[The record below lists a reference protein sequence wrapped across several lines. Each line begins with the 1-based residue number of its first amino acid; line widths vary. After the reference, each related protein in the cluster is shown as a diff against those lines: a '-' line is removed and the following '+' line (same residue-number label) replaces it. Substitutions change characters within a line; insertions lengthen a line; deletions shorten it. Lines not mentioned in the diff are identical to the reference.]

1 MKTYAVLFVLAFLAS
16 FVGTPLLQRLVAR
29 WGLLDSAFKAGPHQR
44 RPIPRLGGVIIYLA
58 LLGTLLALFF
68 PSNVITQEFRH
79 QLPTLWLLWGPATFI
94 LLVGVADDIWGM
106 KAWVKFGAQ
115 LGAAFWLVSAGVQIS
130 HLSLPWDHTVELGWW
145 APLITLAWL
154 VGVMNA
160 FNLIDGL
167 DGLAA
172 GVAFLAASAI
182 AVTAVMI
189 NDTMVVVITVAL
201 AGALLG
207 FLRHNFNPATIFL
220 GDSGSLFVGFVLAAA
235 AVVWHQKATTA
246 IAVAAPL
253 LAFGLPVAET
263 VLTVMR
269 RYLRGQHLFAADR
282 KHIHHTLL
290 ELGLTSR
297 QATMLLY
304 ATAAAGALG
313 CVLIAR
319 GHNMVTAAVIFSFL
333 GVFAVIGYWIYPEFS
348 EVGRGVSRN
357 RLLARVRAIEAIE
370 LLRLARTRPEFCQR
384 LQVAARVLEVDW
396 VELRAASHGPLDCA
410 DAGNGGG
417 RRDSSTM
424 VRMTVPLPS
433 GGSLLL
439 GRSPWRAHTEWS
451 MEVVAR
457 QLSGVVEE
465 TLRGWKVSAALA
477 AALAPGPESAGER

>member
-1 MKTYAVLFVLAFLAS
+1 MKTYAVLFVLAFLVS
-16 FVGTPLLQRLVAR
+16 FVGTPLLKRVVAR

-68 PSNVITQEFRH
+68 PSNVITQEFRA
-79 QLPTLWLLWGPATFI
+79 QLPILWLLWGPATFI

-106 KAWVKFGAQ
+106 NARVKFAAQ
-115 LGAAFWLVSAGVQIS
+115 LGAAFWLVSAGVQIA
-130 HLSLPWDHTVELGWW
+130 HLSLPWGQTVELGWW
-145 APLITLAWL
+145 APLITLVWL
-154 VGVMNA
+154 VGVTNA

-182 AVTAVMI
+182 AVTAVMTH
-189 NDTMVVVITVAL
+189 DTMVVVITVAL

-246 IAVAAPL
+246 IAVAAPV

-269 RYLRGQHLFAADR
+269 RYLRGQHLFASDR
-282 KHIHHTLL
+282 HHIHHTLL
-290 ELGLTSR
+290 DLGLTSR
-297 QATMLLY
+297 QATILLY
-304 ATAAAGALG
+304 AVAAAGAVG

-319 GHNMVTAAVIFSFL
+319 GHNLVTTAVIFSFL
-333 GVFAVIGYWIYPEFS
+333 AVFAVIAYWTYPEFS
-348 EVGRGVSRN
+348 ELSRGLSRY
-357 RLLARVRAIEAIE
+357 RLSARVRAIEAVE
-370 LLRLARTRPEFCQR
+370 LLRLAHTWPELCQH

-396 VELRAASHGPLDCA
+396 VELRAASHGHFYWA
-410 DAGNGGG
+410 EAGNGGG
-417 RRDSSTM
+417 GKD
-424 VRMTVPLPS
+424 MTTILPMSVALPS
-433 GGSLLL
+433 GGSLVL
-439 GRSPWRAHTEWS
+439 GRSLLRTHTEWP
-451 MEVVAR
+451 MEIVAT
-457 QLSGVVEE
+457 QLSSVVEG
-465 TLRGWKVSAALA
+465 TLRGWQVSATLA
-477 AALAPGPESAGER
+477 AGLVPGRESAGER